1 MDNKKRIDEFLK
13 YFAKIGI
20 QNPNYS
26 FSSNNTCNHI
36 YSELITRNVSKKDKS
51 FLLAESFGSPFKDDY
66 SYTDES
72 LKQYKNS
79 IFYRWIEH
87 YKNHDKIDVFRT
99 QSWPYFCQFI
109 SKDKTARASN
119 EHIKIY
125 VPLDSEHIEKG
136 AKLIFDFLNKN
147 DISHVS
153 KIGKEIRFDDIVVRL
168 IKEEDAKKLL
178 NFVKNNSYIQEGL
191 LKPNPFAFQ
200 EGNIALA
207 CDGDKSYNYT
217 VTQVIAMYLD
227 KRKKDN
233 SLDKVS
239 YQDFYHFL
247 ADFYKQEFINNN
259 HSLNNR
265 LDIKDKK
272 SKENY
277 KHIIA
282 LMLKSQSDDFTLEDY
297 FNHYRHSVNSKK
309 EKEEININSKELLLE
324 TIKIMTEKYGKEIA
338 YRNIEFYLTT
348 NNSDYITRTNNL
360 REKVINSSLRNEIRY
375 YLEKE
380 QISFR
385 DYVNKF
391 STNNNIDQLL
401 IEAIEESGKRF
412 NNNGKSQVRA
422 YIISGRTELITRNN
436 NLRER
441 VIKTSLREKILEK
454 IKEDNISLDDYIN
467 NLIPNKSTQK

>member
-1 MDNKKRIDEFLK
+1 
-13 YFAKIGI
+13 
-20 QNPNYS
+20 
-26 FSSNNTCNHI
+26 
-36 YSELITRNVSKKDKS
+36 
-51 FLLAESFGSPFKDDY
+51 
-66 SYTDES
+66 
-72 LKQYKNS
+72 
-79 IFYRWIEH
+79 
-87 YKNHDKIDVFRT
+87 
-99 QSWPYFCQFI
+99 
-109 SKDKTARASN
+109 
-119 EHIKIY
+119 
-125 VPLDSEHIEKG
+125 
-136 AKLIFDFLNKN
+136 
-147 DISHVS
+147 
-153 KIGKEIRFDDIVVRL
+153 
-168 IKEEDAKKLL
+168 
-178 NFVKNNSYIQEGL
+178 
-191 LKPNPFAFQ
+191 
-200 EGNIALA
+200 
-207 CDGDKSYNYT
+207 
-217 VTQVIAMYLD
+217 MYLD

-239 YQDFYHFL
+239 YQDYYHFV

-324 TIKIMTEKYGKEIA
+324 TIRIMTEKYGKEIA

-360 REKVINSSLRNEIRY
+360 REKVINSSLRNEIRN
-375 YLEKE
+375 YLKKE

-385 DYVNKF
+385 EYINKF
-391 STNNNIDQLL
+391 STNNNIEQLL
-401 IEAIEESGKRF
+401 IEAIEESEKRF
-412 NNNGKSQVRA
+412 NNNGKSQVKA
-422 YIISGRTELITRNN
+422 YILSGRTELITRNN